1 VEQLLTTKLYIPP
14 PQPNL
19 ISRSR
24 LIQQLN
30 EGLSRTS
37 GITLVSAPAGFGKTT
52 LISRW
57 LEQAQFPAAWLSLDD
72 DDNDLVRFWTYFAA
86 TLQTIYPETGTQVL
100 DLLHSAPLPNSRV
113 FLTLLINDLA
123 IISEK
128 MILVLD
134 DYHVIQ
140 TEAIDE
146 ALAFFIEHMPP
157 SMHLVI
163 CSRADPNLPLARLRA
178 RGQLT
183 ELRGSDLAF
192 TQAETAQFLEQVTNL
207 SFTKL
212 EVTSLNDHIEGW
224 IAGLQM
230 AALALNRRDAVGVA
244 QFIEEFTGSHRYIM
258 DYLVD
263 EVLQQQPAEVQT
275 FLLYTSVLDQFC
287 VPLCE
292 AIFQESETPYT
303 DRAFVA
309 SPGIFDAQKVQEILT
324 HLERANLFIT
334 PLDGQHH
341 WYRYHHL
348 FTDLLRHRLGQT
360 YPNHPALLHLRAS
373 QWYEKAGMIGPAVRH
388 ALAAQVFVR
397 AARLVEQIAP
407 TMIQYSELSR
417 MLNWLDTLP
426 DDEVLSRPLLA
437 LYFGW
442 SLLLSGK
449 IKQAAVY
456 LEEIRAKLDADKSK
470 QSAEVQGHIAAMQ
483 AYLVRETGDLP
494 STISLSQQALAH
506 LPKQDTLL
514 RAMVALNL
522 AIAYYLDGVL
532 DPASKLLTEIIDTG
546 GTSQL
551 MANTLSAVYLKAQL
565 LRAQGSLQ
573 EALHLCQESLRLV
586 MQNAW
591 QSFPAVGFVYVI
603 YGELLRER
611 NELATAAEYLEKGTK
626 LGHEGGHPHISIIG
640 HIWQAWLRQTQGDS
654 AEGDASIRVAFQ
666 LVQDHQVSAFW
677 PLPSAA
683 CYQARLW
690 IAQGNMAAANRWAET
705 AGLNQADIPI
715 SFFYEAQTLTFAR
728 LLIAQ
733 DNFDLAEAL
742 LGRLHQAAK
751 SGGRTGSL
759 IEILI
764 LQSITASAQNR
775 ANEALSALEQAL
787 SLAEPEGFVRIFV
800 DEGKPLI
807 ELLRGAVVQGIQVS
821 YALHLLHAFGEVAAI
836 PQPLIVPL
844 SERELEILR
853 RIAAGYSNQEIAQ
866 DLVIAVSTVKKHVNN
881 VYGKLGVGSRT
892 RAVAKARE
900 LGLL

>member
-1 VEQLLTTKLYIPP
+1 MEQLLSTKLYIPP
-14 PQPNL
+14 SQPNL
-19 ISRSR
+19 ISRPR

-57 LEQAQFPAAWLSLDD
+57 LEQAHFSAAWLSLDE

-86 TLQTIYPETGTQVL
+86 TLQTIHPETATQAL
-100 DLLHSAPLPNSRV
+100 ELLHSGSLPNSRV
-113 FLTLLINDLA
+113 FLTSLINDLA

-134 DYHVIQ
+134 DYHLIQ

-163 CSRADPNLPLARLRA
+163 CSRADPNLPIARLRA
-178 RGQLT
+178 RGQLN

-192 TQAETAQFLEQVTNL
+192 TQTETAQFLEQVTNL
-207 SFTKL
+207 SVTEL
-212 EVTSLNDHIEGW
+212 DVTSLNNHMEGW

-292 AIFQESETPYT
+292 AIFQESETPNT
-303 DRAFVA
+303 DRAFVP
-309 SPGIFDAQKVQEILT
+309 SPVIFDAQKVQEILT
-324 HLERANLFIT
+324 HLEHANLFIT
-334 PLDGQHH
+334 PLDGQRH

-348 FTDLLRHRLGQT
+348 FADLLRHRLGQT
-360 YPNHPALLHLRAS
+360 SPDQSALIHLRAS
-373 QWYEKAGMIGPAVRH
+373 EWYERAGRIGPAVRH
-388 ALAAQVFVR
+388 ALAAQVFGR

-417 MLNWLDTLP
+417 MLTWLDTLP

-449 IKQAAVY
+449 IKQTAVY
-456 LEEIRAKLDADKSK
+456 LEEIRARLDADQDK
-470 QSAEVQGHIAAMQ
+470 QTPEVQGHVAAMQ

-522 AIAYYLDGVL
+522 AIAYYLEGAL
-532 DPASKLLTEIIDTG
+532 KPASKLLTEIIDTG

-573 EALHLCQESLRLV
+573 EAIQLCQESLKLV
-586 MQNAW
+586 MQHAW
-591 QSFPAVGFVYVI
+591 QSFPAVGFVYAT

-611 NELATAAEYLEKGTK
+611 NELTTAAEYLEKATG
-626 LGHEGGHPHISIIG
+626 LGWEGGHPHISIIG

-654 AEGDASIRVAFQ
+654 AEGGASIRVAFQ
-666 LVQDHQVSAFW
+666 LVQDHQVSSFW

-690 IAQGNMAAANRWAET
+690 IAQGNLSAANRWAET
-705 AGLNQADIPI
+705 ASLNEADIPI
-715 SFFYEAQTLTFAR
+715 SFFYEARNLTFAR

-733 DNFDLAEAL
+733 DNLNSAEAL

-751 SGGRTGSL
+751 SAGRTGSL

-764 LQSITASAQNR
+764 LQSITASGRNR
-775 ANEALSALEQAL
+775 ASESLAALEQAL
-787 SLAEPEGFVRIFV
+787 RLAEPEGFVRIFI

-807 ELLRGAVVQGIQVS
+807 ELLRRAVVQRIHVP
-821 YALHLLHAFGEVAAI
+821 YALHLLHAFGEVAAA

-853 RIAAGYSNQEIAQ
+853 RIAAGYSNKEIAQ
-866 DLVIAVSTVKKHVNN
+866 DLVIATSTVKKHVNN
-881 VYGKLGVGSRT
+881 IYGKLGVGSRT

>member
-1 VEQLLTTKLYIPP
+1 VEQLLSTKLYIPP
-14 PQPNL
+14 SQPNL
-19 ISRSR
+19 ISRPR

-37 GITLVSAPAGFGKTT
+37 GITLVSAPAGSGKTT

-57 LEQAQFPAAWLSLDD
+57 LEQAHFPAAWLSLDE

-86 TLQTIYPETGTQVL
+86 TLQTIHPATATHVL
-100 DLLHSAPLPNSRV
+100 DLLHSTALPKSRV

-123 IISEK
+123 VISEK

-146 ALAFFIEHMPP
+146 TLAFFIEHMPP

-163 CSRADPNLPLARLRA
+163 CSRADPNMPIARLRA

-192 TQAETAQFLEQVTNL
+192 TQAETAQFLEQVTNI
-207 SFTKL
+207 SFT
-212 EVTSLNDHIEGW
+212 ESDVTSLYNHIEGW

-230 AALALNRRDAVGVA
+230 AALVLNRRETGGVA

-287 VPLCE
+287 APLCV
-292 AIFQESETPYT
+292 AIFQESKTLNN
-303 DRAFVA
+303 DRAFFP
-309 SPGIFDAQKVQEILT
+309 SPVLFDAHKVQEVLA

-334 PLDGQHH
+334 PLDGQHR
-341 WYRYHHL
+341 WFRYHHL
-348 FTDLLRHRLGQT
+348 FADLLRHRLGQM
-360 YPNHPALLHLRAS
+360 YPNQHALLHMKAS

-388 ALAAQVFVR
+388 ALVAQAFGR

-407 TMIQYSELSR
+407 MMIQYSELSR
-417 MLNWLDTLP
+417 MLRWLDTLP
-426 DDEVLSRPLLA
+426 DDEVLSHPLLA

-449 IKQAAVY
+449 LKQTAVY
-456 LEEIRAKLDADKSK
+456 LEEIQARLDADQSK
-470 QSAEVQGHIAAMQ
+470 QTPEVQGHIAAMQ
-483 AYLVRETGDLP
+483 AYLVRETGDLT

-522 AIAYYLDGVL
+522 AITYYLEGAFE
-532 DPASKLLTEIIDTG
+532 PASKLLTEIIDTG

-573 EALHLCQESLRLV
+573 EALQLCQESLTLV
-586 MQNAW
+586 LQNSW
-591 QSFPAVGFVYVI
+591 QNIPAVGFVYVS

-611 NELATAAEYLEKGTK
+611 NELVTAAEYLEKGIK
-626 LGHEGGHPHISIIG
+626 LGQEGGHPHISIIG
-640 HIWQAWLRQTQGDS
+640 HIWQAWLRQTQRDS
-654 AEGDASIRVAFQ
+654 TESHTSIRVAFQ
-666 LVQDHQVSAFW
+666 LVQDHQVSLFW

-690 IAQGNMAAANRWAET
+690 IAQGNLSAASRWAET
-705 AGLNQADIPI
+705 AGIDQADSPI
-715 SFFYEAQTLTFAR
+715 SFFYEVQNLAFAR

-733 DNFDLAEAL
+733 GNLDPAEAL
-742 LGRLHQAAK
+742 LERLYQTAQSA
-751 SGGRTGSL
+751 GRTGSL

-764 LQSITASAQNR
+764 LQAITSSAQNR
-775 ANEALSALEQAL
+775 AGESLSALEQAL
-787 SLAEPEGFVRIFV
+787 SLAEPEGFVRIFI

-807 ELLRGAVVQGIQVS
+807 KLLRRAVVQGIHVP
-821 YALHLLHAFGEVAAI
+821 YALRLLQAFGEGAI
-836 PQPLIVPL
+836 ISQPLIVPL

-881 VYGKLGVGSRT
+881 IYGKLGVGSRT
-892 RAVAKARE
+892 RAVAMARE
-900 LGLL
+900 LRLL